1 MTWKELMISEMGY
14 KPFTTFWEDFSIAD
28 AFGAEAVQ
36 DTFDRAF
43 NEWKTQYKYL
53 TELTMVL
60 NHKIFFWYEKND
72 ELARL
77 YDKLWKQADQYACN
91 TLQGEELAYYYK
103 VTD

>member
-1 MTWKELMISEMGY
+1 MISECGY
-14 KPFTTFWEDFSIAD
+14 VPFTTFWEDFSIAD
-28 AFGAEAVQ
+28 AFGTDAVQ
-36 DTFDRAF
+36 DTFNRSF
-43 NEWKTQYKYL
+43 NEWKCQYKYL

-77 YDKLWKQADQYACN
+77 YDKLWKQADCYACN
-91 TLQGEELAYYYK
+91 TLQGDELTYYYK

>member
-53 TELTMVL
+53 TELTIVL
-60 NHKIFFWYEKND
+60 NHKIWLWHEKND

-77 YDKLWKQADQYACN
+77 YDKLWRQADEYACN
-91 TLQGEELAYYYK
+91 TLQDEEIAYYYK

>member
-1 MTWKELMISEMGY
+1 MENEIGY

-43 NEWKTQYKYL
+43 SEWKSQYKYL
-53 TELTMVL
+53 TEMTIVL
-60 NHKIFFWYEKND
+60 NHKIGLWYGKND
-72 ELARL
+72 ELFKL

-91 TLQGEELAYYYK
+91 TLQGEELSYYYR

>member
-1 MTWKELMISEMGY
+1 MTWKEFMINECGY
-14 KPFTTFWEDFSIAD
+14 EPFTTFWEDFSIAD

-43 NEWKTQYKYL
+43 NEWKSQYKYL

-72 ELARL
+72 ELSRL
-77 YDKLWKQADQYACN
+77 YDKLWKQADCYACN
-91 TLQGEELAYYYK
+91 TLQGEEIAYYYK

>member
-1 MTWKELMISEMGY
+1 MTWKELMVSEMGY
-14 KPFTTFWEDFSIAD
+14 EPFTTFWEDFSIAD

-53 TELTMVL
+53 TELTIVL
-60 NHKIFFWYEKND
+60 NHKIWLWYEKDD
-72 ELARL
+72 ELAKL
-77 YDKLWKQADQYACN
+77 YDKLWRQADEYACN
-91 TLQGEELAYYYK
+91 TLQDEEIAYYYK